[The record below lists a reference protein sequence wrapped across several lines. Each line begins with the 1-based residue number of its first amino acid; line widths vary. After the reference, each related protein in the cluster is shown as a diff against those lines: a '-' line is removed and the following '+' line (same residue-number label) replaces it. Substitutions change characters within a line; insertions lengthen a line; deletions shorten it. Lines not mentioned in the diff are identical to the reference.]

1 MVPGGIDGLE
11 RSQRDPAVCRDEQQ
25 LLASFHWQM
34 LLVPFS
40 TFLYNSPAVL
50 ARRRD
55 CTIRQRRLTQT
66 LVFGVTQD
74 LLYAAQGADAAGA
87 RFIDANRPMPPQ
99 SVVRRRA
106 WVRTQWDPSRPLV
119 HQRVDIAIDLPKLKR
134 GSKRFSPAKQMRRL
148 QSDLR
153 SKPQRNVTTA
163 KVDASRSS
171 LQAAPC
177 VTFFTGERINKRNP
191 SLADLPSSWHHT
203 APPPHTYKCRY
214 DPVHNAIRNRDK
226 SVPLALCI
234 IRIATLM
241 HASRP
246 YIFSRHSSSPQTS
259 GGGRNG
265 DNGP

>member
-1 MVPGGIDGLE
+1 
-11 RSQRDPAVCRDEQQ
+11 
-25 LLASFHWQM
+25 
-34 LLVPFS
+34 
-40 TFLYNSPAVL
+40 
-50 ARRRD
+50 
-55 CTIRQRRLTQT
+55 
-66 LVFGVTQD
+66 
-74 LLYAAQGADAAGA
+74 
-87 RFIDANRPMPPQ
+87 
-99 SVVRRRA
+99 
-106 WVRTQWDPSRPLV
+106 
-119 HQRVDIAIDLPKLKR
+119 
-134 GSKRFSPAKQMRRL
+134 MRRL

-234 IRIATLM
+234 IRIAMLM

-265 DNGP
+265 DGPVGPTVLCALDCACVRGYGCVMRCHDLVCLVCLLQDCNGGCCGHF

>member
-1 MVPGGIDGLE
+1 
-11 RSQRDPAVCRDEQQ
+11 
-25 LLASFHWQM
+25 
-34 LLVPFS
+34 
-40 TFLYNSPAVL
+40 
-50 ARRRD
+50 
-55 CTIRQRRLTQT
+55 
-66 LVFGVTQD
+66 
-74 LLYAAQGADAAGA
+74 
-87 RFIDANRPMPPQ
+87 
-99 SVVRRRA
+99 
-106 WVRTQWDPSRPLV
+106 V

-234 IRIATLM
+234 IRIAMLM

-265 DNGP
+265 DGPVGPTVLCALDCACVHGYGCVMRCHDLVCLVCLLQDCNGGCCGHF